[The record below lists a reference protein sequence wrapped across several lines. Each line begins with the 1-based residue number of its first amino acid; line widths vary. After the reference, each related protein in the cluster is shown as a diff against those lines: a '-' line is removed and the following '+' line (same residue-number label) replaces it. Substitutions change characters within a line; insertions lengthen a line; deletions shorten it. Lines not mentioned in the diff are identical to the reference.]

1 MIKTWFKRVLMS
13 LLLLTGSAAAGSLLA
28 QSLFKQSVKAEV
40 EELYSTVEMNG
51 DIVSEEQIEGL
62 PESVQRW
69 FKRSGIIGKEK
80 VMSVRLKQRA
90 EMRLEPGGQWMPVE
104 AEQYFVSEEPG
115 FIWNARIKAAPFIH
129 IAGRD
134 KYLGGRGSMLIK
146 PLSLFALT
154 DSKGKEIDQGTLL
167 RYLAET
173 MWFPSALLNPYIEW
187 ESLDDKMARAHMTYK
202 GVSASGD
209 FTINEMG
216 EVTRFE
222 AERYGDFDGE
232 FRMETWAIPVSEYK
246 VFQGIKVPTRGE
258 VTWKLAE
265 GDFNWFNF
273 EVTEI
278 EYNVPVVY

>member
-1 MIKTWFKRVLMS
+1 MSAFKRLLISLCVLS
-13 LLLLTGSAAAGSLLA
+13 GVTAAGILVA
-28 QSLFKQSVKAEV
+28 QSLFKRSVKAEV

-51 DIVSEEQIEGL
+51 EMVSEEQIEGL

-90 EMRLEPGGQWMPVE
+90 EMRLEPGSKWMPVQ
-104 AEQYFVSEEPG
+104 AEQYFISEDPG
-115 FIWNARIKAAPFIH
+115 FIWDARIKAAPFVH

-134 KYLGGRGSMLIK
+134 KYHNGRGSMLIK
-146 PLSLFALT
+146 PMSLFTLA
-154 DSKGKEIDQGTLL
+154 DSKGEEIDQGTLL

-187 ESLDDKMARAHMTYK
+187 EAIDDTNARASMTYK

-209 FTINEMG
+209 FTINEKG
-216 EVTRFE
+216 EVTLFE

-232 FRMETWAIPVSEYK
+232 FRMEIWSIPVSEYR
-246 VFQGIKVPTRGE
+246 VFQGIRVPTRGE
-258 VTWKLAE
+258 ITWKLAE

-273 EVTEI
+273 EVTDI
-278 EYNVPVVY
+278 EYNEPNVY